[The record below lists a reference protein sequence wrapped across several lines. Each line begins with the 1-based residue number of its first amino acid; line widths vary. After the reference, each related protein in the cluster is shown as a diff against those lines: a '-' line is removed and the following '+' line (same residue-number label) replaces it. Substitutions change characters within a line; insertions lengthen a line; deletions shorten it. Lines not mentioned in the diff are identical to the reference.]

1 MTKLGIVVNILTLGP
16 ETLETDDLSAEC
28 SRRGEEGHGGRQGL
42 GNVTET
48 AEFNFHSDPESA
60 HMVLGEAL
68 CPVKLVPWETCLEF
82 NLSFVSISFGNKSC
96 KNPFGIDPVF
106 TFTDKLLNEQSVLNS
121 LFLWNIF

>member
-1 MTKLGIVVNILTLGP
+1 
-16 ETLETDDLSAEC
+16 
-28 SRRGEEGHGGRQGL
+28 L

-96 KNPFGIDPVF
+96 EI
-106 TFTDKLLNEQSVLNS
+106 LLESILYLLLQTSC
-121 LFLWNIF
+121 